1 MAFENI
7 ERRFQRWKVIMV
19 PGAKSYYRRDSP
31 ASRITPSFFLTIVI
45 SQDNYQEESD
55 AESHTGR
62 SRNRR
67 RFRWFCS
74 SGTTQAKIIIPEAF
88 HYESSSTDHYRK
100 RAKP

>member
-7 ERRFQRWKVIMV
+7 ERRFQRSKVIMV

-31 ASRITPSFFLTIVI
+31 VSRISPSFFLTIVI

>member
-31 ASRITPSFFLTIVI
+31 VSRISPSFFLTIVI